1 MSSRRCA
8 ASAVS
13 LLTILVAAPLSA
25 QSRAQQPA
33 QRGGVP
39 KQDTPYILVP
49 VLASNDKLLG
59 VTTGDEIRSR
69 FQGEHN
75 AQELYVVTKQA
86 INATLEA
93 SGYKADSA
101 LNASDLMELA
111 KQLRG
116 DYVIEGTVNKVP
128 GANKDAVHL
137 EARLLTRSGQQT
149 LAQPLPAIDGKDVG
163 DAAKQIEHVVTE
175 ALKGMPGY
183 KACKNDY
190 VAQKYDQAIKDAQAS
205 IVAYPNST
213 LGRMCLLSV
222 YGQEK
227 APPDSIIAV
236 AEGILKMDPQS
247 MIALT
252 YATDAYKA
260 KGDKEKQIQYSLK
273 VWQLDR
279 SNQQMAKNILTDLVQ
294 SGAPADVTMPIV
306 DTMLVQ
312 NPGDPDALQTKWHL
326 LLKAGDAGDKT
337 AWKKAIVAG
346 EEMVKI
352 DSTTYT
358 LEYVNRQIG
367 AAQRDSDAAKVQE
380 LAAKG
385 AQKFPKEINLQ
396 LLLAQIYMKG
406 GQAQQALAASRKA
419 MEIDPKNTT
428 AALFAMTAA
437 NTMNQ
442 PDTAMAIAQKA
453 IAGGANKDSLGQ
465 VLMANAYPAFQKAQ
479 NSKERADWEASLKA
493 AQSVDAVAPSP
504 QTKFFIGVSAFSIAA
519 DALTNA
525 QKVQTN
531 PKAKKDEKAQ
541 ACDEVK
547 VAEDNFTTAQIAI
560 PAGASVDKGAAGQ
573 IMQGIQTYSGYVPQF
588 KKALACK

>member
-1 MSSRRCA
+1 MSLRRCA

-25 QSRAQQPA
+25 QPRAQQPA

-49 VLASNDKLLG
+49 VLASSDKLLG
-59 VTTGDEIRSR
+59 VATGDEIRSR

-116 DYVIEGTVNKVP
+116 DYVIEGSVNKVA
-128 GANKDAVHL
+128 GSKDAVRL
-137 EARLLTRSGQQT
+137 ETRLLTRSGQQT
-149 LAQPLPAIDGKDVG
+149 LAQPLPPIDGKDVG

-190 VAQKYDQAIKDAQAS
+190 IAQKYDQAVKDAQAS
-205 IVAYPNST
+205 ILAYPNST
-213 LGRMCLLSV
+213 LGRMCLLTV
-222 YGQEK
+222 YGQQK
-227 APPDSIIAV
+227 AAPDSIIAV
-236 AEGILKMDPQS
+236 SQGILKLDSTS

-252 YATDAYKA
+252 NLVEAYTA
-260 KGDKEKQIQYSLK
+260 KGDKEKVIQYSLK
-273 VWQLDR
+273 VWQADR
-279 SNQQMAKNILTDLVQ
+279 SNQQMAKNILNGLVQ
-294 SGAPADVTMPIV
+294 SGAPAEVTMPIV

-312 NPGDPDALQTKWHL
+312 NPGDPDALQTKWKL
-326 LLKAGDAGDKT
+326 LLRAGDAGDKT
-337 AWKKAIVAG
+337 AWKKAIAAG
-346 EEMVKI
+346 EELVKI
-352 DSTTYT
+352 DTASYT
-358 LEYVNRQIG
+358 FEYVNKQIG
-367 AAQRDSDAAKVQE
+367 AAQRDSDAAKTQE
-380 LAAKG
+380 IAAKG
-385 AQKFPKEINLQ
+385 AQKFPKEISLQ
-396 LLLAQIYMKG
+396 LLLAQLYLKG
-406 GQAQQALAASRKA
+406 GQSQQALAAARKA
-419 MEIDPKNTT
+419 MDIDPKNTT

-442 PDTAMAIAQKA
+442 PDTVMAIAQKA
-453 IAGGANKDSLGQ
+453 IASGASKDSLGQ

-493 AQSVDAVAPSP
+493 AQTVDAVAPSP

-531 PKAKKDEKAQ
+531 TKAKKEEKAQ

-547 VAEDNFTTAQIAI
+547 VAEDNFATASIAI
-560 PAGASVDKGAAGQ
+560 PAGATVDKGAAGQ